1 MPEIP
6 VTINGRNYRVTC
18 GDGEEP
24 RLKTLAQGFDARV
37 QKLVRSVGQAGEAQL
52 LVVTALMLADEL
64 DEARAEIAKLNAAP
78 APSPVVERVVEKVV
92 DTDAEARAA
101 ALIDGLTRRIE
112 AIADELERA

>member
-24 RLKTLAQGFDARV
+24 RLRTLAQGFDERV

-64 DEARAEIAKLNAAP
+64 DEARAEIAKRDAAP
-78 APSPVVERVVEKVV
+78 APTPVVQTVV
-92 DTDAEARAA
+92 DKSAEERAT
-101 ALIDGLTRRIE
+101 ALIDGLARRIE
-112 AIADELERA
+112 AIAAELEQA

>member
-1 MPEIP
+1 VPEIP

-24 RLKTLAQGFDARV
+24 RLKTLAQGFDERV

-64 DEARAEIAKLNAAP
+64 DEARAEIAKRDAAP
-78 APSPVVERVVEKVV
+78 APAPVVERVVDKS
-92 DTDAEARAA
+92 AEARAS

-112 AIADELERA
+112 AIAAELERA